1 MKKSE
6 NVEAMLH
13 TDTAFRFMKNI
24 RGSPAYWNT
33 VLLDLL
39 AMVRQLGIPTWFLT
53 LSAADMQWPEVI
65 QTIACQYGKRLTAD
79 DIKNMPWQEKC
90 EWLRFNPVTA
100 AHQFKHRLDL
110 FFKEFIGGRANPIGQ
125 LRDYMIRIEFQARGS
140 PHAHTILWIKDAP
153 KIDENSDEE
162 IVNFVNKHQTC
173 AIPPEEETDL
183 RQLVLS
189 LQKHVHSSS
198 C

>member
-1 MKKSE
+1 
-6 NVEAMLH
+6 ML
-13 TDTAFRFMKNI
+13 
-24 RGSPAYWNT
+24 
-33 VLLDLL
+33 
-39 AMVRQLGIPTWFLT
+39 IP
-53 LSAADMQWPEVI
+53 S
-65 QTIACQYGKRLTAD
+65 
-79 DIKNMPWQEKC
+79 
-90 EWLRFNPVTA
+90 
-100 AHQFKHRLDL
+100 
-110 FFKEFIGGRANPIGQ
+110 
-125 LRDYMIRIEFQARGS
+125 
-140 PHAHTILWIKDAP
+140 KDAP